1 VFASAHQRRGLVSAA
16 WSVLCGLLIGLAGM
30 FAYSVVWLGLSVVL
44 LYFARRRPFL
54 NIGTGLGALVPV
66 VVANRLGFNWLA
78 GLRAAGSDFTARIEP
93 HRSAVWWAG
102 ISLVVL
108 IIAAGPAIVASARK
122 IRNTPA
128 WPFLVGSAIAVL
140 FSIVTAQAR
149 GGAEAAWLPFFPW
162 LTVAAVAPAR
172 PAGEPPPVPWP
183 LVAAGAL
190 TAVVIEAVLATP
202 W

>member
-1 VFASAHQRRGLVSAA
+1 
-16 WSVLCGLLIGLAGM
+16 
-30 FAYSVVWLGLSVVL
+30 
-44 LYFARRRPFL
+44 
-54 NIGTGLGALVPV
+54 
-66 VVANRLGFNWLA
+66 
-78 GLRAAGSDFTARIEP
+78 DFTARIEP

-108 IIAAGPAIVASARK
+108 IIASGPAIVASARK

-140 FSIVTAQAR
+140 FSIATAQAR
-149 GGAEAAWLPFFPW
+149 GGAEAGWLPFFPS
-162 LTVAAVAPAR
+162 LPAAAAVR
-172 PAGEPPPVPWP
+172 PPGRAGQPPPVPWP

-190 TAVVIEAVLATP
+190 TAVVIEAVLAPP